1 VSDSYDPIVLTA
13 PVTFGY
19 ERYSDHGVP
28 WFTGNTLAAMLH
40 LSGLDKSAIDG
51 LAIASFSLPP
61 DTPASLTEYLGLE
74 LRLLEAL
81 PFGGASGVI
90 AARRAARAVQ
100 AGDANVVACIG
111 ADTSNPSS
119 FGDLIANFST
129 ATMDASY
136 PYAAAGP
143 NLPFA
148 IMTAAYMERYGAKR
162 EDFGRIC
169 VAQRYNANHCD
180 YALLGGKT
188 LTLSQ
193 YMDARPVVEPLHLFD
208 CVMPCAGADGFLVM
222 REAQARELQLPYVYL
237 KGAFESFNAFADDL
251 VQLRSGWSKHGTA
264 LYEHAH
270 MAAKDIN
277 IIETYD
283 DYPVVVMMQF
293 EGMQLCR
300 EGQAVQYVQDNELRF
315 DSDGPAHN
323 TSGGQLSV
331 GQAGAAG
338 GFLGIVEAIRQLT
351 NSAGANQVKS
361 PMNAL
366 VTGFGMINY
375 DRGLCSSAAILS
387 AGNV

>member
-1 VSDSYDPIVLTA
+1 MKNIFAGVVLAA
-13 PVTFGY
+13 PVSFGY
-19 ERYSDHGVP
+19 TRYSEHGVP
-28 WFTGNTLAAMLH
+28 WFAGNALAEMLR
-40 LSGLDKSAIDG
+40 LSGLEKSAVDG
-51 LAIASFSLPP
+51 LAIASFSLSP
-61 DTPASLTEYLGLE
+61 DTPASLAEYFGLE

-100 AGDANVVACIG
+100 AGDVEVMACIG
-111 ADTSNPSS
+111 ADTSKPNTFSQ
-119 FGDLIANFST
+119 LVANFST

-148 IMTAAYMERYGAKR
+148 LLTQSYMDRYGARR

-180 YALLGGKT
+180 HALFAHKPLDLEAY
-188 LTLSQ
+188 LT
-193 YMDARPVVEPLHLFD
+193 ARSVVDPLHLFD
-208 CVMPCAGADGFLVM
+208 CVMPCAGADSFLVM
-222 REAQARELQLPYVYL
+222 REERARALNIPYVYINS
-237 KGAFESFNAFADDL
+237 AFEAFNAFSNDP
-251 VQLRSGWSKHGTA
+251 VQLRSGWSRYGVA
-264 LYEHAH
+264 LYEQAQIKPD
-270 MAAKDIN
+270 AID

-283 DYPVVVMMQF
+283 DYPVIVMLQL
-293 EGMQLCR
+293 EGMQLCG
-300 EGQAVQYVQDNELRF
+300 EGQAARYLRDHELRF
-315 DSDGPAHN
+315 DSDGPVHN

-351 NSAGANQVKS
+351 HSAGRNQVREADS
-361 PMNAL
+361 AL

-387 AGNV
+387 TGHD

>member
-1 VSDSYDPIVLTA
+1 MSDSYAEIVLAA

-19 ERYSDHGVP
+19 QRYSEHAVP
-28 WFTGNTLAAMLH
+28 WFAGRTLAEMLQC
-40 LSGLDKSAIDG
+40 SGLEKSAIDG

-61 DTPASLTEYLGLE
+61 DTPAGLAEYLGLE

-90 AARRAARAVQ
+90 AARRAARAIQ

-111 ADTSNPSS
+111 ADTANPSS
-119 FGDLIANFST
+119 FGDLVANFSS
-129 ATMDASY
+129 ATMDASF

-148 IMTAAYMERYGAKR
+148 IITAAYMQRYGAKR
-162 EDFGRIC
+162 EDFGRLC

-180 YALLGGKT
+180 YALLGHKP
-188 LTLSQ
+188 LDLSE
-193 YMDARPVVEPLHLFD
+193 YMAARAVAEPLHLFD

-222 REAQARELQLPYVYL
+222 REAQARELGLPYAYL
-237 KGAFESFNAFADDL
+237 KGAFECFNAFADDP
-251 VQLRSGWSKHGTA
+251 VQLRSGWSKYGTR
-264 LYEHAH
+264 LYEQARV
-270 MAAKDIN
+270 KPGELDL
-277 IIETYD
+277 IETYD
-283 DYPVVVMMQF
+283 DYPAIVMMQL

-300 EGQAVQYVQDNELRF
+300 EGQAARYIQDNDLRF
-315 DSDGPAHN
+315 DSPGPAHN

-351 NSAGANQVKS
+351 NTAGKNQVTS
-361 PMNAL
+361 PQTAL

-387 AGNV
+387 VGNV